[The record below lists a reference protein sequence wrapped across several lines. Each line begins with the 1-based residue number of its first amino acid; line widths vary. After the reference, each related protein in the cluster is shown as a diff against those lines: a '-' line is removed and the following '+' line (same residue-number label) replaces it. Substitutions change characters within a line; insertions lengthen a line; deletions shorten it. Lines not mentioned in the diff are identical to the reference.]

1 MPHVGRP
8 SRDHCYGPQVGA
20 RVEARTAPAPG
31 RTRTGRLLWLVVV
44 VAVVLRVYPWT
55 RPHSLLGVLEVD
67 DGVYYGAAKAM
78 LHGLLPYSDFTI
90 LHPPVTSLLLLPFA
104 AVGAVFGDPVGMA
117 SARVLIAGVAVAN
130 VLLVYRLALR
140 LPSRTE
146 RPALLAAAV
155 YAVMPNAVIAEHTL
169 LLEPLVNLF
178 CLLAVLCLL
187 RQTPRYAVLAGILL
201 SAGAGV
207 KVFAGAYIAGVL
219 IWLVLSGR
227 RASVR
232 PLVGGLAFGS
242 AVLLLPFFAL
252 APSSFWHDLVVTQLA
267 RPADGTPGGLVRELD
282 TVVPHLVSLALTAA
296 LLAVVLG
303 LGVLTQRR
311 APQSATSLWV
321 FVGGLGGFA
330 FLTSPS
336 YFAHYGAFLVPPLA
350 LLLSRL
356 VEMPR
361 LPAQLRAGGLAVVVA
376 AFAALSIVENSG
388 YSGQGDLRA
397 AGRLLP
403 PGSCVFYEAI
413 SLAVAADVLS
423 DPSATCPAWVDGR
436 GVALTW
442 NTHWP
447 HTRSFYPAGFLADAR
462 WQAET
467 VGQLTRADFLLLYRD
482 PAHTVE
488 WTVATQDFALRN
500 FTPVW
505 VDRPGDVRAQL
516 WRRTSARP

>member
-1 MPHVGRP
+1 MGT
-8 SRDHCYGPQVGA
+8 QVD
-20 RVEARTAPAPG
+20 ARTTPAPG
-31 RTRTGRLLWLVVV
+31 RTRTRRLLGLVVV
-44 VAVVLRVYPWT
+44 VAVVLRVYPWA
-55 RPHSLLGVLEVD
+55 RPHSFLGVLEVD
-67 DGVYYGAAKAM
+67 DGVYYGAAKAI
-78 LHGLLPYSDFTI
+78 LHGLLPYADFTI

-117 SARVLIAGVAVAN
+117 SARVLIVGVAVAN
-130 VLLVYRLALR
+130 VLLVHRLALR

-187 RQTPRYAVLAGILL
+187 QQTSRYAVLAGVLL
-201 SAGAGV
+201 CAGAGV

-227 RASVR
+227 RALVR

-242 AVLLLPFFAL
+242 AVLLLPFFVL
-252 APSSFWHDLVVTQLA
+252 APSAFWHDLVITQLA

-303 LGVLTQRR
+303 LGVLTHRK

-336 YFAHYGAFLVPPLA
+336 YFAHYGAFLVPALA

-356 VEMPR
+356 VEAPR
-361 LPAQLRAGGLAVVVA
+361 LRAQFRATGLAVVVA
-376 AFAALSIVENSG
+376 FAALSVMEDSG
-388 YSGQGDLRA
+388 YSGQGDLRE
-397 AGRLLP
+397 AGRLVP

-442 NTHWP
+442 NIHWP
-447 HTRSFYPAGFLADAR
+447 HTRSFYPAGFLADTR

-467 VGQLTRADFLLLYRD
+467 VAQLTRADFLLLYRD

-488 WTVATQDFALRN
+488 WTAPTQDYALRN
-500 FTPVW
+500 FAPVW